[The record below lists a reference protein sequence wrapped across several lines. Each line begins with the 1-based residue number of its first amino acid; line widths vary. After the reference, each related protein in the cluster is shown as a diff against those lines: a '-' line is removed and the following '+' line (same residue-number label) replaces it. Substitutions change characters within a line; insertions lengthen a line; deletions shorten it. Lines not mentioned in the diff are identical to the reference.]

1 MHSSAILLVA
11 PSFPCCP
18 GRHGRRVLSQI
29 EEDCKGASPEMSGS
43 TTCPPVAGL
52 VSPDGHC
59 ESLQVPAELCQ
70 TDSGSIKIQHFIETG
85 VVDIQRSRLL

>member
-1 MHSSAILLVA
+1 MLQFFNTM
-11 PSFPCCP
+11 P
-18 GRHGRRVLSQI
+18 
-29 EEDCKGASPEMSGS
+29 GASPEMSGS

-85 VVDIQRSRLL
+85 RAFSWVGSCLVLEGSYHLLSS